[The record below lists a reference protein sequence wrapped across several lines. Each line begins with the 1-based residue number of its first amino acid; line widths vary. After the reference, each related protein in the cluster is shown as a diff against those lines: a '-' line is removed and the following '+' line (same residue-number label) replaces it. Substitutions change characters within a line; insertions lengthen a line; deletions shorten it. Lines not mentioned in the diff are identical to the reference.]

1 MWIRST
7 RLYDVVFIM
16 VALLL
21 MLLSAFLQPSVS
33 VSAVTLGMSITG
45 AKPKTEERATDM
57 EATVRES

>member
-7 RLYDVVFIM
+7 RLYVVFIM

-21 MLLSAFLQPSVS
+21 MLLSAFLQPFMS
-33 VSAVTLGMSITG
+33 VSAVTLGMSITV
-45 AKPKTEERATDM
+45 AKPETEERATDM